1 MLLQLI
7 YFIDSFFL
15 KHVSCFSEHT
25 IFSCSENTEIFF
37 RFITKFGEGYFELL
51 LIAIMVSFL
60 LFNKEKSCNLK
71 KYIVGV
77 LLTLLSTQVAVNLL
91 KFSFGRARP
100 SITVSPDKF
109 YGLIKNSSFF
119 ETDYASFPS
128 GHTITVWGTIWIL
141 SFLLIKNRHIKILLF
156 VLGFLVGVSRVYL
169 VYHWTTDIIASI
181 VISYFI
187 AKIVYNR
194 MKLNDIK
201 LARQKK
207 TVYGLEIEKFK
218 RSLDNRK

>member
-37 RFITKFGEGYFELL
+37 YFITKFGEGYFELL

-109 YGLIKNSSFF
+109 YGLIKNSPFS

-169 VYHWTTDIIASI
+169 VYHWTTDVIASI

-207 TVYGLEIEKFK
+207 TVYDMETEKFK

>member
-25 IFSCSENTEIFF
+25 IFSCSENTENFF

-77 LLTLLSTQVAVNLL
+77 LLTLLSTQVVVNLL

-109 YGLIKNSSFF
+109 YGLIKNSAFF

-169 VYHWTTDIIASI
+169 VYHWTTDVIASI

-207 TVYGLEIEKFK
+207 TVYDMETEKFK

>member
-1 MLLQLI
+1 
-7 YFIDSFFL
+7 
-15 KHVSCFSEHT
+15 
-25 IFSCSENTEIFF
+25 
-37 RFITKFGEGYFELL
+37 
-51 LIAIMVSFL
+51 MVSFL

-77 LLTLLSTQVAVNLL
+77 LLTLLSTQVVVNLL

-109 YGLIKNSSFF
+109 YGLIKNSAFF

-207 TVYGLEIEKFK
+207 TVYDMETEKFK

>member
-109 YGLIKNSSFF
+109 YGLIKNSAFF

-169 VYHWTTDIIASI
+169 VYHWTTDVIASI

-207 TVYGLEIEKFK
+207 TVYDMETEKFK

>member
-51 LIAIMVSFL
+51 LIAIMFSFL

-77 LLTLLSTQVAVNLL
+77 LLTLLSTQVVVNLL

-109 YGLIKNSSFF
+109 YGLIKNSAFF

-169 VYHWTTDIIASI
+169 VYHWTTDVIASI

-207 TVYGLEIEKFK
+207 TVYGMETEKFK

>member
-25 IFSCSENTEIFF
+25 IFSCSENAENFF

-109 YGLIKNSSFF
+109 YGLIKNSTFF

-169 VYHWTTDIIASI
+169 VYHWTTDVIASI

-207 TVYGLEIEKFK
+207 TVYGMETEKFK

>member
-1 MLLQLI
+1 MTA
-7 YFIDSFFL
+7 FFL
-15 KHVSCFSEHT
+15 KHVSCFSKHT
-25 IFSCSENTEIFF
+25 IFSCSENTENFF

-77 LLTLLSTQVAVNLL
+77 LLTLLSTQVVVNLL

-109 YGLIKNSSFF
+109 YGLIKNSAFF

-169 VYHWTTDIIASI
+169 VYHWTTDVIASI

-207 TVYGLEIEKFK
+207 TVYDMETEKFK

>member
-25 IFSCSENTEIFF
+25 IFSCSENTEFFF

-71 KYIVGV
+71 KYIIGA

-109 YGLIKNSSFF
+109 YGLIKNSPFF

-128 GHTITVWGTIWIL
+128 GYTITVWGTIWIL

-169 VYHWTTDIIASI
+169 VYHWTTDVIASI
-181 VISYFI
+181 VISYFV

-194 MKLNDIK
+194 VKLNDIK

-207 TVYGLEIEKFK
+207 TVYGMETEKFK

>member
-169 VYHWTTDIIASI
+169 VYHWTTDVIASI

-207 TVYGLEIEKFK
+207 TVYDMETEKFK

>member
-91 KFSFGRARP
+91 KN
-100 SITVSPDKF
+100 SP
-109 YGLIKNSSFF
+109 FF

-169 VYHWTTDIIASI
+169 VYHWTTDVIASI

-207 TVYGLEIEKFK
+207 TVYDMETEKFK

>member
-15 KHVSCFSEHT
+15 KHVSCFSKHT
-25 IFSCSENTEIFF
+25 IFSCSENTENFF

-77 LLTLLSTQVAVNLL
+77 LLTLLSTQVVVNLL

-109 YGLIKNSSFF
+109 YGLIKNSAFF

-141 SFLLIKNRHIKILLF
+141 SFLL
-156 VLGFLVGVSRVYL
+156 S
-169 VYHWTTDIIASI
+169 
-181 VISYFI
+181 
-187 AKIVYNR
+187 
-194 MKLNDIK
+194 
-201 LARQKK
+201 
-207 TVYGLEIEKFK
+207 
-218 RSLDNRK
+218 

>member
-7 YFIDSFFL
+7 YFIDSFFFKTCIMFFWTHYFFL
-15 KHVSCFSEHT
+15 FRKYW
-25 IFSCSENTEIFF
+25 NFF

-60 LFNKEKSCNLK
+60 LFNKKKSCNLK

-109 YGLIKNSSFF
+109 YGLIKNSPFF

-141 SFLLIKNRHIKILLF
+141 SFLLIKN
-156 VLGFLVGVSRVYL
+156 
-169 VYHWTTDIIASI
+169 IIICLRIFSG
-181 VISYFI
+181 S
-187 AKIVYNR
+187 
-194 MKLNDIK
+194 
-201 LARQKK
+201 
-207 TVYGLEIEKFK
+207 
-218 RSLDNRK
+218 

>member
-109 YGLIKNSSFF
+109 YGLIKNSAFF

-207 TVYGLEIEKFK
+207 TVYGMETEKFK
-218 RSLDNRK
+218 RNLDNRK